1 MLVVRG
7 GTHNKQQQLGD
18 GADGDNN
25 SNNTQTYEQTQQR
38 ALRTL
43 QDNHNRSLLVSC
55 AGRRTVY
62 RFGGIGEGG
71 VRVWWALSGESVLY
85 SQWRF
90 RGLFNCGAGRRGRE
104 DVGGLTGGAVEL
116 CAGALRLCYVLVVLG
131 GVGVLRGRI
140 VCFSGAGVV
149 RWCSCSVCVLGE
161 CLEAGVRT
169 IWCWVVLSFFGVL
182 ADVGGGVSR
191 FYFLFL
197 GEAVSMLRMLPVRL
211 FCLHR
216 RSVDATLCE
225 SLG

>member
-18 GADGDNN
+18 GADGNNN

-43 QDNHNRSLLVSC
+43 QDNNNRSLLVSC

-62 RFGGIGEGG
+62 RFGGMGEGG

-131 GVGVLRGRI
+131 GVGVL
-140 VCFSGAGVV
+140 
-149 RWCSCSVCVLGE
+149 L
-161 CLEAGVRT
+161 
-169 IWCWVVLSFFGVL
+169 
-182 ADVGGGVSR
+182 
-191 FYFLFL
+191 
-197 GEAVSMLRMLPVRL
+197 
-211 FCLHR
+211 
-216 RSVDATLCE
+216 
-225 SLG
+225 